1 VMERAS
7 KRQAVETLEKH
18 GTCAVLAHP
27 PRAEHFDEV
36 LHGASIFSPL
46 TTTATFD
53 NRINYR
59 PPTQWLVD
67 PPPLLVMDLDHAC
80 YAVFGRPSM
89 RYANLRPLDDPHEH
103 LEFCIV
109 GLADISNQRHSNVIT
124 NTRARRSRPRL
135 DQDNSNKPASIHHTG
150 QERELGDS

>member
-1 VMERAS
+1 
-7 KRQAVETLEKH
+7 
-18 GTCAVLAHP
+18 LAHP
-27 PRAEHFDEV
+27 RRAEHFDEV

-67 PPPLLVMDLDHAC
+67 PPPLLVMDLEHAC

-89 RYANLRPLDDPHEH
+89 RYANLRHLDNPHEH
-103 LEFCIV
+103 LEFY
-109 GLADISNQRHSNVIT
+109 
-124 NTRARRSRPRL
+124 TRAGSRSATSDTRL
-135 DQDNSNKPASIHHTG
+135 SLPIHAHEVLASTKTIATSLPLFITPAKK
-150 QERELGDS
+150 EN